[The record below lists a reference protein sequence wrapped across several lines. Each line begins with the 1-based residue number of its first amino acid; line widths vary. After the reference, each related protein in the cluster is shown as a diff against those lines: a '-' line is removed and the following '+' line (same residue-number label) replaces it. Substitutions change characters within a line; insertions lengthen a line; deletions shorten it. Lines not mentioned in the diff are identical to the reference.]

1 MTQSPD
7 NLIFRL
13 EPGPV
18 RRAIGPGFLMLTAL
32 GFAAAA
38 VALPEAGLLTRAG
51 VAALGIFSAVQAV
64 QLRRAARGAI
74 ELREDGLHCTGSGR
88 RLAALDEID
97 RVETGLSLL
106 KPASGFL
113 IRLRDSQPA
122 ARRTG
127 MWWIRGNR
135 LAIGGITPKGGG
147 KAMASALSELLRLH
161 RS

>member
-1 MTQSPD
+1 MAQTKD
-7 NLIFRL
+7 DLIFRL

-18 RRAIGPGFLMLTAL
+18 RRAIGPGFLLLTS
-32 GFAAAA
+32 AAFGLAA
-38 VALPEAGLLTRAG
+38 IALPDAGLITRAG
-51 VAALGIFSAVQAV
+51 IAALAVFGAVQAV
-64 QLRRAARGAI
+64 QLRKAAMGAI
-74 ELREDGLHCTGSGR
+74 ELREDGLHCTGTGR
-88 RLAALDEID
+88 HIAALDEID
-97 RVETGLSLL
+97 RIETGLSLL

-113 IRLRDSQPA
+113 IRLRSPRPA

-147 KAMASALSELLRLH
+147 KAMASALSELLRLS